1 MGLVGDEGSR
11 REGGFC
17 GGEGAGER
25 RRRLRGGGLMD
36 MVGWGSVWEMVWS
49 LRQMLLDLTRP

>member
-1 MGLVGDEGSR
+1 VGLLGDEGGW

-36 MVGWGSVWEMVWS
+36 MVGWGSVWEVVWS
-49 LRQMLLDLTRP
+49 LGRCCWT